1 MPPQSAAPTSQSN
14 PPELDAALRR
24 YFGFDTFRSGQREV
38 IESVLA
44 GRSTVAIMPT
54 GGGKSL
60 CYQLPA
66 LLSEGVT
73 VVVSP
78 LIALM
83 KDQVD
88 QLHARGILHAAA
100 LNSSLSRAESE
111 KQIQSLVSQQLKLLY
126 IAPERL
132 GVAGFIDLLKRA
144 QVGLF
149 VVDEAHCVS
158 QWGHDFRPDYLQL
171 REAIRAVQP
180 RAVLA
185 LTATATPAVRRE
197 IAFQLGLADP
207 FLLVNSFDRPNL
219 FLSVVPC
226 VNKAKPEA
234 LVALLQGTRGSSIVY
249 VSRQRDAEE
258 LAAMLN
264 EHDIQAVPYHAGLD
278 PQIRRANQQAFI
290 DNTVRVIVATVAFGM
305 GIDKPDVRVVIHYQ
319 HPGSLES
326 YYQEAGRAGRDGEP
340 AQCVVLYDKRN
351 SGLQRFFIEQR
362 YPSAGE
368 VRGIYRLLKDGVS
381 AREIPVRA
389 HGLSEEKVNVTLT
402 LLQDQGYVEWA
413 GTSVRLL
420 SQKSAEALRLDFS
433 FLEQRQRADYR
444 RLGEMLDYLT
454 TDSCRRTV
462 ILRYFGEQVAVS
474 HSCGSCDVCHSGQTQ
489 TDEDQDGPQDGP
501 GQGLQKDL
509 VGVLDSR
516 LIILAAVK
524 DFQKRG
530 LGRSGLAQVLSGSKS
545 KRMRQLELDTSPHY
559 GKLRRFTQDQII
571 DQIDDLIQA
580 GDLRLIPGQYPAVVL
595 PPAQDPKDQKD
606 PKDQQDKHTQ
616 QQTADTSTP
625 DRSHADTTS
634 ESEPSEPSESGRQT
648 STRPSNPQS
657 PTPSPQP
664 PKNSELSFD
673 PVPTAVGW
681 AILRVVQTQDGEL
694 PRSGVVHFLRG
705 TVEMGARPVSQNTTL
720 PGYRFLAHSPHQE
733 LLRAVDVLVER
744 KFVVIEASE
753 YLHLWLTQRGATM
766 LKTLREQER
775 IKAKPAETRPMK
787 G

>member
-1 MPPQSAAPTSQSN
+1 MPPHNAPATGL
-14 PPELDAALRR
+14 LDTPALNAALRR

-73 VVVSP
+73 IVVSP

-88 QLHARGILHAAA
+88 QLHARGILHATA

-132 GVAGFIDLLKRA
+132 GVAGFIDVLKRA

-197 IAFQLGLADP
+197 IAFQLGLVDP

-258 LAAMLN
+258 LAATLN
-264 EHDIQAVPYHAGLD
+264 AHDIHAVPYHAGLE
-278 PQIRRANQQAFI
+278 PQIRRSNQQAFI

-305 GIDKPDVRVVIHYQ
+305 GIDKPDVRMVIHYQ

-362 YPSAGE
+362 YPSVGE
-368 VRGIYRLLKDGVS
+368 VRGIYRLLQDGVS
-381 AREIPVRA
+381 PREIPVRV

-413 GTSVRLL
+413 GASVRLL

-474 HSCGSCDVCHSGQTQ
+474 HSCGRCDVCHSGQVP
-489 TDEDQDGPQDGP
+489 TDEDGDVAGQERQTKSAGPADPTGLAGP
-501 GQGLQKDL
+501 A
-509 VGVLDSR
+509 GVLDSR
-516 LIILAAVK
+516 ATILSAVK

-559 GKLRRFTQDQII
+559 GKLRRFTQDQIVG
-571 DQIDDLIQA
+571 QIDDLIQA

-595 PPAQDPKDQKD
+595 PPKNAPGQP
-606 PKDQQDKHTQ
+606 DKPDKPDKP
-616 QQTADTSTP
+616 ADTPTLDQS
-625 DRSHADTTS
+625 SS
-634 ESEPSEPSESGRQT
+634 ENAPAHKSEPTAP
-648 STRPSNPQS
+648 TRANRPQS
-657 PTPSPQP
+657 PTSSSPP
-664 PKNSELSFD
+664 PKNAELSFD
-673 PVPTAVGW
+673 PVPTAVDW

-705 TVEMGARPVSQNTTL
+705 TVEMGVRPTSQNTTL

-744 KFVVIEASE
+744 KLVVIEASE

-775 IKAKPAETRPMK
+775 IKAKPAEAGQTK

>member
-1 MPPQSAAPTSQSN
+1 MPPNSAPPAAGQSDT
-14 PPELDAALRR
+14 PEILEAALRR

-88 QLHARGILHAAA
+88 QLHARGILHSAA

-144 QVGLF
+144 QVSLF

-226 VNKAKPEA
+226 VNKAKPKA
-234 LVALLQGTRGSSIVY
+234 LVALLRGTSGSSIVY

-258 LAAMLN
+258 LAATLN
-264 EHDIQAVPYHAGLD
+264 EHDIDAVPYHAGLD
-278 PQIRRANQQAFI
+278 PQIRRGNQQAFI
-290 DNTVRVIVATVAFGM
+290 DHTVRVIVATVAFGM
-305 GIDKPDVRVVIHYQ
+305 GIDKSDVRTVIHYQ

-381 AREIPVRA
+381 PREIPVRVR
-389 HGLSEEKVNVTLT
+389 GLSEEKVTVTLT
-402 LLQDQGYVEWA
+402 LLQDQGYVERA
-413 GTSVRLL
+413 GASVRLL
-420 SQKSAEALRLDFS
+420 GQTSAEALRLDFS

-474 HSCGSCDVCHSGQTQ
+474 HSCGSCDVCRSGQAQ
-489 TDEDQDGPQDGP
+489 TDEDTDAPAQRLQIGLAGP
-501 GQGLQKDL
+501 
-509 VGVLDSR
+509 VGVLDSHP
-516 LIILAAVK
+516 IILAAVK
-524 DFQKRG
+524 DYQKRG

-559 GKLRRFTQDQII
+559 GKLQRFTQDQII
-571 DQIDDLIQA
+571 RQIDDLIQA
-580 GDLRLIPGQYPAVVL
+580 GDLHLIPGQYPAVVL
-595 PPAQDPKDQKD
+595 PPKNARA
-606 PKDQQDKHTQ
+606 QQDKPEL
-616 QQTADTSTP
+616 ADALTP
-625 DRSHADTTS
+625 DQSSAENTPTQKP
-634 ESEPSEPSESGRQT
+634 EPAAPIRASR
-648 STRPSNPQS
+648 PQS
-657 PTPSPQP
+657 SE
-664 PKNSELSFD
+664 NSELSFD

-681 AILRVVQTQDGEL
+681 AILRVVQTQDGQL

-705 TVEMGARPVSQNTTL
+705 TVEMGVRPASQSTTL

-753 YLHLWLTQRGATM
+753 YLHLWLTQRGASM

-775 IKAKPAETRPMK
+775 IQAKPAEAGQTK